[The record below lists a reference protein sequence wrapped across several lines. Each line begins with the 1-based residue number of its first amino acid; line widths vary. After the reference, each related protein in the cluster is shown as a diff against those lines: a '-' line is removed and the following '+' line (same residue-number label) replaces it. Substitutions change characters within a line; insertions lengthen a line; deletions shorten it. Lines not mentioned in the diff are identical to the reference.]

1 MKIIVTGANSFI
13 GFNLCKSLVEDK
25 IDVYALI
32 NKNTDKV
39 DLLHGNPHFHVITN
53 LNDIKET
60 DITALYHFA
69 WQGIDKSSRNDKKI
83 QEANI
88 EMSKD
93 ILEYAISKKIPK
105 FIYAGSQAEIG
116 LRSEYGRAKAEFAD
130 FAEENIAKN
139 NSNMKFFHLRIFSVY
154 GKGDHE
160 DTLIN
165 NLITSV
171 RNNSKI
177 KLSKAEQL
185 WNYIYID
192 DAVDI
197 LKYFIDDDKMK
208 EIPHRKYYELG
219 SDETKPLKEY
229 IGDIAKI
236 NDKFDKSNLEFGAI
250 ESNIEGDFGLNPDIS
265 WIKNYK
271 FTKFDDAIKLL

>member
-13 GFNLCKSLVEDK
+13 GSNLCKSLVSEK

-39 DLLHGNPHFHVITN
+39 DLLNGNPYFHVVTN
-53 LNDIKET
+53 INDIDET
-60 DITALYHFA
+60 DIVAIYHFA
-69 WQGIDKSSRNDKKI
+69 WYGIDKGSRNDKKI
-83 QEANI
+83 QESNI
-88 EMSKD
+88 KMSKN
-93 ILEYAISKKIPK
+93 ILEYAISRKIPK

-116 LRSEYGRAKAEFAD
+116 LRSEYGKAKAEFGR
-130 FAEENIAKN
+130 FAVENIAKH
-139 NSNMKFFHLRIFSVY
+139 NSNMSFYHLRIFSVY
-154 GKGDHE
+154 GKDDHE

-192 DAVDI
+192 DAVEI
-197 LKYFIDDDKMK
+197 LKYFIDDNKMK
-208 EIPHRKYYELG
+208 EIPYRKFYELG
-219 SDETKPLKEY
+219 SSETKPLKEY
-229 IGDIAKI
+229 ILDIANV

-250 ESNIEGDFGLNPDIS
+250 ESNVEGDFGLNPDIS